1 MKEQELYD
9 EIEVLKE
16 ELENGQISPEEA
28 ASKLDELLKQVEE
41 LIEEKLTGLDR
52 SMDMDG
58 FFDDN

>member
-41 LIEEKLTGLDR
+41 LIEEKLTDLDR
-52 SMDMDG
+52 GMDMDG
-58 FFDDN
+58 LFDDN

>member
-41 LIEEKLTGLDR
+41 LIEEKLTDLDR
-52 SMDMDG
+52 GMDMG
-58 FFDDN
+58 GLFDDN